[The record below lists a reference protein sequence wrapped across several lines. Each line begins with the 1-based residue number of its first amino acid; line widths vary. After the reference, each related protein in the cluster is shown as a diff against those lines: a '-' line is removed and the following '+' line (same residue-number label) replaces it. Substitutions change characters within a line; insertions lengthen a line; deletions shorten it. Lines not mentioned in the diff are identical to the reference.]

1 MASKMKE
8 FGMLSKRRAK
18 ESTTATAE
26 PSPSSTAKPRQRG
39 GVRDSS
45 KKKKTKSG
53 RKRAPETRSMARLVM
68 SLSCRGYEEQLA
80 WLEAYLRDEARD
92 RTMDGELLLADSTKR
107 GVCHS
112 ILLSSLPT
120 NMQTS
125 GRRCALCLW
134 VRLCRE
140 CFKSSS
146 SKTSSPPS
154 TYSPPATL

>member
-18 ESTTATAE
+18 ERSTATAE
-26 PSPSSTAKPRQRG
+26 PVSPSSTAKPRQRG

-92 RTMDGELLLADSTKR
+92 RTMDGELLLL
-107 GVCHS
+107 H
-112 ILLSSLPT
+112 
-120 NMQTS
+120 
-125 GRRCALCLW
+125 
-134 VRLCRE
+134 
-140 CFKSSS
+140 
-146 SKTSSPPS
+146 
-154 TYSPPATL
+154 